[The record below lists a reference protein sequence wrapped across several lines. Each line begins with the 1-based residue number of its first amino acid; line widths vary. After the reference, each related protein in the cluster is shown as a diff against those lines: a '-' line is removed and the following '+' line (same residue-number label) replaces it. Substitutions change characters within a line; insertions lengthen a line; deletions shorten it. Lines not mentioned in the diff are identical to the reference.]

1 MLCASNDLLHEW
13 RILSCCWAMEIR
25 FDEHFCYEKFDM
37 QQTFKAFGKQDGHPG
52 WKQDFDV

>member
-1 MLCASNDLLHEW
+1 
-13 RILSCCWAMEIR
+13 MEIR